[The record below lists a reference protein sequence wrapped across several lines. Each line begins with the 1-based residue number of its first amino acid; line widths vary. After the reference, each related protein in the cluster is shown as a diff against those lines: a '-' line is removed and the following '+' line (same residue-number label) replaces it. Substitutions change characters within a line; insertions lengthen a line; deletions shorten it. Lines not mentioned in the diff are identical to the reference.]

1 MRLHAFQGFHYSRP
15 EEAVRLAAPPFDQIG
30 EELREQL
37 QSSDP
42 HHFSHLT
49 RSVATTHENAP
60 GHAARLHGEWLSQGE
75 IVRDQQPALYPYAIE
90 LAAGG
95 RRLGVAGLVGI
106 EPPGSPAIRP
116 HEHTVTKTVG
126 ERLALLRRLEVD
138 LEPILLLSDDGG
150 TLDPLLAQAI
160 DAGLPEVAAHRDP
173 QGHLHRV
180 FRLTEP
186 ATLEVLRRALAERDG
201 VIADGHH
208 RYRVAQLH
216 CEETGAAP
224 GTAAAC
230 KLAVVTSLADPALT
244 IEPIHRR
251 LADGLDGRDP
261 GPVVTSREVYGAS
274 DGSALAAA
282 AAEAPQ
288 PAIAVWNAG
297 ARPEIWT
304 LDPEQAPHRFGPAA
318 NDLAVVLLHTGVFA
332 ALGLGE
338 EGWTDGTIEYHS
350 SADDLYAAV
359 SREGGA
365 GFWIPPMPAD
375 RFASAV
381 AHGDLLPPKST
392 RFMPKLVS
400 GLVWAGHD
408 SELG

>member
-1 MRLHAFQGFHYSRP
+1 MRLNAFQGFHYSRP
-15 EEAVRLAAPPFDQIG
+15 EEAARLAAPPFDQIG
-30 EELREQL
+30 EGLRKQL
-37 QSSDP
+37 QSSDA

-49 RSVATTHENAP
+49 RSVATADESAP
-60 GHAARLHGEWLSQGE
+60 GRAARLHGEWLSQGE
-75 IVRDQQPALYPYAIE
+75 IGRDEQPALYPYAIE
-90 LAAGG
+90 LATGG

-150 TLDPLLAQAI
+150 TLDPLLARAI
-160 DAGLPEVAAHRDP
+160 DAGLPEVASHRDL

-180 FRLTEP
+180 FRLTE
-186 ATLEVLRRALAERDG
+186 AAAVDALQQALAERDG

-251 LADGLDGRDP
+251 LAAGLGQRDP
-261 GPVVTSREVYGAS
+261 GPVVAAREESPAQDGA
-274 DGSALAAA
+274 ALAAA
-282 AAEAPQ
+282 VAEARQ
-288 PAIAVWNAG
+288 PAIAVCSAG
-297 ARPEIWT
+297 GRPEIWT

-318 NDLAVVLLHTGVFA
+318 NDLAVVLLHTGIFA
-332 ALGLGE
+332 ALGLDE
-338 EGWTDGTIEYHS
+338 EGWTDGTVEYHS

-359 SREGGA
+359 SGEGGT
-365 GFWIPPMPAD
+365 GFWTPPMPAD

-408 SELG
+408 TPLG

>member
-15 EEAVRLAAPPFDQIG
+15 EEAARLAAPPFDQIG
-30 EELREQL
+30 EGLREQL

-49 RSVATTHENAP
+49 RSVATTLESAP
-60 GHAARLHGEWLSQGE
+60 GRAARLHGEWVSKGA
-75 IVRDQQPALYPYAIE
+75 IRRDEQPTLYPYAIE
-90 LAAGG
+90 LAGGG

-150 TLDPLLAQAI
+150 TLDPLLAASI
-160 DAGLPEVAAHRDP
+160 DGGLPEVASHRDS
-173 QGHLHRV
+173 QGHLHRL

-186 ATLEVLRRALAERDG
+186 AAVDALRNALAGRDG

-251 LADGLDGRDP
+251 LPAGLGQRAP
-261 GPVVTSREVYGAS
+261 GPVVSAREVSWAGDGA
-274 DGSALAAA
+274 ALAAA
-282 AAEAPQ
+282 AEAARQ
-288 PAIAVWNAG
+288 PAIAVWDAG
-297 ARPEIWT
+297 ARPELWT

-332 ALGLGE
+332 GLGLDE
-338 EGWTDGTIEYHS
+338 ENWTDGSIEYHS

-359 SREGGA
+359 GRDGGA
-365 GFWIPPMPAD
+365 GFWTPPMPAD

-392 RFMPKLVS
+392 RFMPKLIS

-408 SELG
+408 TELG